1 MTSALDLLMDSDSTA
16 ETTTL
21 LESNGICTIDSRTR
35 TIFVPPEIVVGAVQ
49 SDKNAER
56 IKFSCPKIV
65 GDNLDLSKFS
75 IRINFENVSSV
86 DPDIS
91 IKDQYICEDAS
102 INGDNITFSWVIGK
116 NAARYMG
123 TIRFIVCAVKTDSD
137 SNISIEWNTTVAQIP
152 VLEGIE
158 VDQPSL
164 DENNKDIINQ
174 LLAITK
180 TASDE
185 AVKNVNSA
193 KEQAI
198 TDIQN
203 VLQPDKTL
211 TVEGGIADAKATG
224 NAISSLREDLVDIC
238 KLQKPLSEKEVSN
251 YTGYALSLGTSIKN
265 HLYLLISDVYLNTT
279 SQEIR
284 NLYKGTS
291 WLQSI
296 ITTTNRYMIIKADN
310 DGELRFNC
318 DSTYNGN
325 IIVYDVTETKLLKYL
340 LANINKLNYVIEKGV
355 ISDLGLVSSSKVYCI
370 GDSLT
375 MGAITAGEHAWE
387 KGYSYPIELGK
398 RLGSSFEVINLGVG
412 GEGTETI
419 NARITGFIATST
431 NPQTVPLEIP
441 SEPKKIEI
449 LLKAYNNHDIKPF
462 LQEENTITFGSSYG
476 INPCKLGEIEGNITL
491 EDNKYYFE
499 RSKIGGS
506 RTISYDQF
514 VSTNAY
520 ESINKDDT
528 LIFWC
533 GQNDLYAGVTGAQLS
548 DIECVLNR
556 IDNMID
562 TLNVDRYIV
571 IGNISEEEN
580 PVANENAVKL
590 NKLQSEKY
598 GSHFIDAKYLL
609 INYGLQSMGITPTE
623 QDKTDIAD
631 NRVPTSLRSDNIH
644 LNAKGYSY
652 ISKIVYQKG
661 ASLKYW
667 YN

>member
-16 ETTTL
+16 ETAT
-21 LESNGICTIDSRTR
+21 LESNGVCTIDSRTR

-56 IKFSCPKIV
+56 IQFSCSKIV

-75 IRINFENVSSV
+75 IRINFENVSRINS
-86 DPDIS
+86 DIS

-102 INGDNITFSWVIGK
+102 INGENITFSWVVGK

-123 TIRFIVCAVKTDSD
+123 TLRFIVCAVKTDSD

-164 DENNKDIINQ
+164 DENNKDVINQ

-203 VLQPDKTL
+203 ISQPDKTL

-224 NAISSLREDLVDIC
+224 NAIGLLKEDLVGIC
-238 KLQKPLSEKEVSN
+238 KLQKPLSKKEVSN
-251 YTGYALSLGTSIKN
+251 YTGYALSLGASIKN
-265 HLYLLISDVYLNTT
+265 HLYLLISNVYLNTT
-279 SQEIR
+279 AQQIR
-284 NLYKGTS
+284 NLYNGTS
-291 WLQSI
+291 WAQSI
-296 ITTTNRYMIIKADN
+296 IAITNRYMIIKADN
-310 DGELRFNC
+310 DGDLRFNC
-318 DSTYNGN
+318 EQIYNGN
-325 IIVYDVTETKLLKYL
+325 ITTYDVTNNKLLKYL
-340 LANINKLNYVIEKGV
+340 LSNINKLNYGIEEGA
-355 ISDLGLVSSSKVYCI
+355 ISDLGLVQSDKVYCI

-398 RLGSSFEVINLGVG
+398 KLGTNFDVINLGVG
-412 GEGTETI
+412 GEGVETI
-419 NARITGFIATST
+419 NARITGFFATST
-431 NPQTVPLEIP
+431 NPQNSPLNVD

-449 LLKAYNNHDIKPF
+449 LIKAYNNGEIKP
-462 LQEENTITFGSSYG
+462 LVQDENAITFGSSSG

-491 EDNKYYFE
+491 ENNKYYFE
-499 RSKIGGS
+499 RIKAGGS

-520 ESINKDDT
+520 ESINKNDT

-533 GQNDLYAGVTGAQLS
+533 GQNDLYAGATGVQLS
-548 DIECVLNR
+548 DIEGVLNR

-562 TLNVDRYIV
+562 ILNVDRYIV

-580 PVANENAVKL
+580 PVANANAVKL
-590 NKLQSEKY
+590 NKLQAEKY
-598 GSHFIDAKYLL
+598 SSHFIDAKYLL

-623 QDKTDIAD
+623 QDKTDISE

-644 LNAKGYSY
+644 LNAKGYAY
-652 ISKIVYQKG
+652 IAQIVYEKG
-661 ASLKYW
+661 IALKYW
-667 YN
+667 YS

>member
-1 MTSALDLLMDSDSTA
+1 MGGTHYGILSILSATI
-16 ETTTL
+16 
-21 LESNGICTIDSRTR
+21 ESIPT
-35 TIFVPPEIVVGAVQ
+35 
-49 SDKNAER
+49 
-56 IKFSCPKIV
+56 
-65 GDNLDLSKFS
+65 
-75 IRINFENVSSV
+75 
-86 DPDIS
+86 
-91 IKDQYICEDAS
+91 
-102 INGDNITFSWVIGK
+102 
-116 NAARYMG
+116 
-123 TIRFIVCAVKTDSD
+123 
-137 SNISIEWNTTVAQIP
+137 NT
-152 VLEGIE
+152 G
-158 VDQPSL
+158 
-164 DENNKDIINQ
+164 
-174 LLAITK
+174 
-180 TASDE
+180 
-185 AVKNVNSA
+185 
-193 KEQAI
+193 
-198 TDIQN
+198 
-203 VLQPDKTL
+203 
-211 TVEGGIADAKATG
+211 
-224 NAISSLREDLVDIC
+224 
-238 KLQKPLSEKEVSN
+238 
-251 YTGYALSLGTSIKN
+251 
-265 HLYLLISDVYLNTT
+265 
-279 SQEIR
+279 
-284 NLYKGTS
+284 
-291 WLQSI
+291 
-296 ITTTNRYMIIKADN
+296 
-310 DGELRFNC
+310 
-318 DSTYNGN
+318 
-325 IIVYDVTETKLLKYL
+325 
-340 LANINKLNYVIEKGV
+340 
-355 ISDLGLVSSSKVYCI
+355 
-370 GDSLT
+370 
-375 MGAITAGEHAWE
+375 
-387 KGYSYPIELGK
+387 
-398 RLGSSFEVINLGVG
+398 
-412 GEGTETI
+412 
-419 NARITGFIATST
+419 TGFIATST

>member
-1 MTSALDLLMDSDSTA
+1 MRIEDMKNWTVDQLKKEVVRLSEECEKRQHKLLDL
-16 ETTTL
+16 
-21 LESNGICTIDSRTR
+21 
-35 TIFVPPEIVVGAVQ
+35 Q
-49 SDKNAER
+49 ER
-56 IKFSCPKIV
+56 
-65 GDNLDLSKFS
+65 
-75 IRINFENVSSV
+75 
-86 DPDIS
+86 
-91 IKDQYICEDAS
+91 Q
-102 INGDNITFSWVIGK
+102 
-116 NAARYMG
+116 
-123 TIRFIVCAVKTDSD
+123 
-137 SNISIEWNTTVAQIP
+137 
-152 VLEGIE
+152 
-158 VDQPSL
+158 
-164 DENNKDIINQ
+164 
-174 LLAITK
+174 
-180 TASDE
+180 
-185 AVKNVNSA
+185 
-193 KEQAI
+193 
-198 TDIQN
+198 
-203 VLQPDKTL
+203 
-211 TVEGGIADAKATG
+211 
-224 NAISSLREDLVDIC
+224 
-238 KLQKPLSEKEVSN
+238 
-251 YTGYALSLGTSIKN
+251 
-265 HLYLLISDVYLNTT
+265 
-279 SQEIR
+279 
-284 NLYKGTS
+284 
-291 WLQSI
+291 
-296 ITTTNRYMIIKADN
+296 
-310 DGELRFNC
+310 
-318 DSTYNGN
+318 
-325 IIVYDVTETKLLKYL
+325 
-340 LANINKLNYVIEKGV
+340 
-355 ISDLGLVSSSKVYCI
+355 
-370 GDSLT
+370 
-375 MGAITAGEHAWE
+375 
-387 KGYSYPIELGK
+387 IELE
-398 RLGSSFEVINLGVG
+398 RNFDEMVMY
-412 GEGTETI
+412 GESELI
-419 NARITGFIATST
+419 DDRITGFIATST